1 MLDVLYK
8 KAKGYEVEETTVEYG
23 FDEEGNRRVLKEK
36 TSTKY
41 VPPDLSAIKAYME
54 LKDGELY
61 DMTDE
66 ELKEERKKLLKELKN
81 IQKPST
87 KKRENNTKEKKND
100 EEKNVEDQ

>member
-8 KAKGYEVEETTVEYG
+8 KAKGYDVTETTVEYG
-23 FDEEGNRRVLKEK
+23 FDEEGNRRVIKEK

-66 ELKEERKKLLKELKN
+66 ELKKERQKLLLELKN
-81 IQKPST
+81 AKKKTVKIQEKPP
-87 KKRENNTKEKKND
+87 ENP
-100 EEKNVEDQ
+100 Q